1 MLYFSKRGH
10 VILIAGYSVWKVLI
24 ICVGIFIGSF
34 VDAVGGGGG
43 LITLPSYIIAGLP
56 VHMALGT
63 NKLSSCIGTS
73 ASTVRYIKNGYIDWV
88 LALPSIALAL
98 AGSYKGTTLQLHID
112 EKYLK
117 YVLLPVLVVTA
128 VILIKKKS
136 FPESAGD
143 IARWKQMLIV
153 WAAAFVLGA
162 YDGFYGPGCGM
173 FLLIIF
179 CRLAKLDLRTA
190 AGNVKAVNL
199 SSNLSAVITSLIAGK
214 VIVQIGLIS
223 AVFAVLGHY
232 IGAGKMIK
240 NGSKIVT
247 PVILT
252 VLALLFIK
260 IVLEL
265 FGIGL
270 PG

>member
-1 MLYFSKRGH
+1 MVYFSKRGRI
-10 VILIAGYSVWKVLI
+10 ILIAGYPIWKVLI
-24 ICVGIFIGSF
+24 ICAGVFTGSF

-88 LALPSIALAL
+88 LAVPSIVLAL
-98 AGSYKGTTLQLHID
+98 AGSYIGTTLQLHID

-128 VILIKKKS
+128 AVLIKKKS
-136 FPESAGD
+136 FPETAGD
-143 IARWKQMLIV
+143 IARWKQMIIV
-153 WAAAFVLGA
+153 WSAA
-162 YDGFYGPGCGM
+162 
-173 FLLIIF
+173 
-179 CRLAKLDLRTA
+179 
-190 AGNVKAVNL
+190 
-199 SSNLSAVITSLIAGK
+199 
-214 VIVQIGLIS
+214 
-223 AVFAVLGHY
+223 FAVLGHY

-247 PVILT
+247 PVILC
-252 VLALLFIK
+252 VLALLFVK

-270 PG
+270 TA